1 MSTMVFKHF
10 VGIKDEV
17 ELKSKFKELAKV
29 LHPDRGGNHE
39 VFVVM
44 MQEYNYCLENK
55 FYPIVN
61 NNDYNRS
68 PFTVYGTGDNYSKRG
83 TRGGNPFNS
92 YNGKEFDFNMFD
104 EFLKNFSGNFKAE
117 QKAEQSLDPKEI
129 QRRKA
134 EAYFNIQRIADKVYD
149 IIDNLLKEQSNSELK
164 LIITYKELC
173 KLDNLQL
180 DHFKYL
186 TFKVG
191 KSSSIGVNLYQNYL
205 KGTV

>member
-29 LHPDRGGNHE
+29 MHPDRGGNHE

-44 MQEYNYCLENK
+44 MQEYKYCLENK
-55 FYPIVN
+55 FYPVN
-61 NNDYNRS
+61 SDYNRS
-68 PFTVYGTGDNYSKRG
+68 PFTVYGTGDNYSRRG
-83 TRGGNPFNS
+83 TRGGNPFDA
-92 YNGKEFDFNMFD
+92 YKGKEFDFAMFD
-104 EFLKNFSGNFKAE
+104 EFLRNFYGNFKTE
-117 QKAEQSLDPKEI
+117 QQLDPKEI

-134 EAYFNIQRIADKVYD
+134 EAYFNNNRLTDNVYD
-149 IIDNLLKEQSNSELK
+149 IIDNLLKEQSNGELK

-191 KSSSIGVNLYQNYL
+191 KSSSVGINLYQNYL